1 MNGKRKLSLEKIQS
15 MYPNLTIN
23 LHGSSIVPDKTINK
37 GQKMKTQADYM
48 QELDELKALRGWNDK
63 ELARQLDT
71 TSAMISKW
79 RTGKTA
85 MTAKIK
91 NKILTFFQRLAI
103 EPQDTKACYLSHCP
117 AKPPVDRFLQAVL
130 ESWDLLG
137 VEDKAKVA
145 GLAASLA
152 EVAAEKSKV
161 G

>member
-1 MNGKRKLSLEKIQS
+1 
-15 MYPNLTIN
+15 
-23 LHGSSIVPDKTINK
+23 
-37 GQKMKTQADYM
+37 MKTQADYM
-48 QELDELKALRGWNDK
+48 QELDELKALRGWNDV

-85 MTAKIK
+85 MTAKTK
-91 NKILTFFQRLAI
+91 NKILTFLQRLAI
-103 EPQDTKACYLSHCP
+103 EPQDTKANCYLSHCP
-117 AKPPVDRFLQAVL
+117 AEPPVDRFLQAVL
-130 ESWDLLG
+130 ESWDVLG
-137 VEDKAKVA
+137 MEDKAKVA